1 MSTMAVR
8 KDALTSNNREKQMNY
23 PVTNFTGKCGE
34 AGKGQVNSVTSD
46 KGLQVNEQ
54 ASVDGNTDLSTCLVA
69 NDDARVYSITL
80 TGSPGIYDYVVN
92 VDAQGPSGFGSGSMY
107 LAFTDE
113 SGDTYYLSIYSSHR
127 SVHTVRYNSKQPA
140 IKKISWSDYSF
151 SV

>member
-1 MSTMAVR
+1 MS
-8 KDALTSNNREKQMNY
+8 NY
-23 PVTNFTGKCGE
+23 PVTDFQGACGE
-34 AGKGQVNSVTSD
+34 GTTKDQPKSATSS
-46 KGLQVNEQ
+46 KGLQPNET
-54 ASVDGNTDLSTCLVA
+54 ASLNGNTDFSTCMVA
-69 NDDARVYSITL
+69 NGGARVYGITL

-92 VDAQGPSGFGSGSMY
+92 VDAQGPEGFGSGSMY

-140 IKKISWSDYSF
+140 IKTIWWSNYSF